1 MGRKSKFTPKQ
12 KIEACEKYIT
22 GYGST
27 YSIAEELSVSSETF
41 RRWLL
46 KYKNNGKDC
55 FEESNS
61 NNSYSSEFKIKVI
74 KEYLEGK
81 GSSSDIAA
89 KYNITDSMVIN
100 WVNKYNNGEEIKDY
114 NPKSEVYSM
123 KSRKTTLEERIEIV
137 KYALDNNNDYKGA
150 TDKFL
155 VPYANVYKWVK
166 IYNEQGEEG
175 LKFHRGRSKN
185 FNTELTELEKKDL
198 EIAKLKLELE
208 KHKRAEEILK
218 KNLEIRK
225 QLFKGSHK

>member
-1 MGRKSKFTPKQ
+1 MGRKSKFIPIK
-12 KIEACEKYIT
+12 KIEACEKYLNGHGSLRSISDELGIT
-22 GYGST
+22 VES
-27 YSIAEELSVSSETF
+27 F

-89 KYNITDSMVIN
+89 KYNITDSMVIS

-150 TDKFL
+150 ADKFL
-155 VPYANVYKWVK
+155 VPYANGYKWVK

-175 LKFHRGRSKN
+175 LKLHRGRPKN
-185 FNTELTELEKKDL
+185 SITELTELEKKDL

-208 KHKRAEEILK
+208 KHRRAEEILK

-225 QLFKGSHK
+225 QLFKDSHK

>member
-12 KIEACEKYIT
+12 KIEACEKYLNGHGSLCSISKELGIT
-22 GYGST
+22 HES
-27 YSIAEELSVSSETF
+27 F

-55 FEESNS
+55 FEETNT
-61 NNSYSSEFKIKVI
+61 NNSYSSEFKMIVI

-81 GSSSDIAA
+81 GSSPDIAA
-89 KYNITDSMVIN
+89 KYNITYSMVIS

-114 NPKSEVYSM
+114 DPKSEVYSM

-150 TDKFL
+150 ADKFL
-155 VPYANVYKWVK
+155 VPYANVYNWVRM
-166 IYNEQGEEG
+166 YNEQGKEG

>member
-1 MGRKSKFTPKQ
+1 MGRKSRFTPKQ
-12 KIEACEKYIT
+12 KIEACEKYIK
-22 GYGST
+22 GHGSIC
-27 YSIAEELSVSSETF
+27 SISDELGIAYESF

-46 KYKNNGKDC
+46 KYKNNGTVC
-55 FEESNS
+55 FEESNI
-61 NNSYSSEFKIKVI
+61 NKSYSSEFKIKVI
-74 KEYLEGK
+74 KEYLDGK
-81 GSSSDIAA
+81 GSFVDIAA
-89 KYNITDSMVIN
+89 KYNITDSMVII

-114 NPKSEVYSM
+114 DPKREVYSM

-137 KYALDNNNDYKGA
+137 KYALDNNNNYKGA
-150 TDKFL
+150 ADKFS

-175 LKFHRGRSKN
+175 LKEHRGRPKKSI
-185 FNTELTELEKKDL
+185 TELTELEKKDL
-198 EIAKLKLELE
+198 EIARLKLELE

>member
-1 MGRKSKFTPKQ
+1 MGRKSKFTSKQ
-12 KIEACEKYIT
+12 KIEACEKYIK
-22 GYGST
+22 GQGSLC
-27 YSIAEELSVSSETF
+27 SISDELGITCQSF

-46 KYKNNGKDC
+46 IYKNNGKDC
-55 FEESNS
+55 FEESNT
-61 NNSYSSEFKIKVI
+61 NNSYSSEFKMKVI
-74 KEYLEGK
+74 KEYLNGK
-81 GSSSDIAA
+81 GSFVDIAA
-89 KYNITDSMVIN
+89 KYNIADSMVIS

-150 TDKFL
+150 ADKFL

-175 LKFHRGRSKN
+175 LKFHRRHPKN
-185 FNTELTELEKKDL
+185 SIIELTELEKKDL

-208 KHKRAEEILK
+208 KHKRTEEILK

-225 QLFKGSHK
+225 QLFKDSHK

>member
-1 MGRKSKFTPKQ
+1 MGRKSRFTPKQ
-12 KIEACEKYIT
+12 KIEACEKYIN
-22 GYGST
+22 GRGST
-27 YSIAEELSVSSETF
+27 CSIADELGIAYESF

-55 FEESNS
+55 FEESNT
-61 NNSYSSEFKIKVI
+61 NNSYSSEYKIKVI
-74 KEYLEGK
+74 KEYLNGK
-81 GSSSDIAA
+81 GSTSDIAA
-89 KYNITDSMVIN
+89 KYNIADSMVIS

-114 NPKSEVYSM
+114 DPKSEVYSM

-150 TDKFL
+150 ADKFL

-175 LKFHRGRSKN
+175 LKFHRGRPKN
-185 FNTELTELEKKDL
+185 SITELTELEKKDL
-198 EIAKLKLELE
+198 EITKLKLELE

-225 QLFKGSHK
+225 QLFKDSRK

>member
-1 MGRKSKFTPKQ
+1 MGRKSRFTPKQ
-12 KIEACEKYIT
+12 KIEACEKYIN
-22 GYGST
+22 GRGST
-27 YSIAEELSVSSETF
+27 YSIADELGIAYESF

-55 FEESNS
+55 FEESNT
-61 NNSYSSEFKIKVI
+61 NNSYSSEYKIKVI
-74 KEYLEGK
+74 KEYLNGK
-81 GSSSDIAA
+81 GSTSDIAA
-89 KYNITDSMVIN
+89 KYNIADSMVIS

-150 TDKFL
+150 ADKFL

-175 LKFHRGRSKN
+175 LKFHRGRPKN
-185 FNTELTELEKKDL
+185 FNSELTELEKKDL

-218 KNLEIRK
+218 KNLEIKK
-225 QLFKGSHK
+225 QLFKDSRK

>member
-1 MGRKSKFTPKQ
+1 MGGKSKFTSKQ
-12 KIEACEKYIT
+12 KNAACEKYIK
-22 GYGST
+22 GYGSI
-27 YSIAEELSVSSETF
+27 YSIADELSVSPETF

-46 KYKNNGKDC
+46 KYKNNGKDW

-61 NNSYSSEFKIKVI
+61 NNSYSSEFKIKDI

-89 KYNITDSMVIN
+89 KYNITDSMIIS
-100 WVNKYNNGEEIKDY
+100 WKNKYNNGEEIKDY
-114 NPKSEVYSM
+114 DLKSEVYSM

-150 TDKFL
+150 ADKFL

-175 LKFHRGRSKN
+175 LKFHRGRPKN
-185 FNTELTELEKKDL
+185 SITELTELEKKDL

-208 KHKRAEEILK
+208 KHKRTEEILK
-218 KNLEIRK
+218 KNLKIRK
-225 QLFKGSHK
+225 QLFKDSHK

>member
-12 KIEACEKYIT
+12 KIEACEKYIK
-22 GYGST
+22 GHGSL
-27 YSIAEELSVSSETF
+27 YSISNELGITHELF
-41 RRWLL
+41 RRWVL

-55 FEESNS
+55 FNESNT
-61 NNSYSSEFKIKVI
+61 NNSYSSEFKMKVI

-81 GSSSDIAA
+81 GSFVDIAA
-89 KYNITDSMVIN
+89 KNNITYSMVLN

-114 NPKSEVYSM
+114 DPKSEAYFM

-137 KYALDNNNDYKGA
+137 KYALDNNNDYKRA
-150 TDKFL
+150 ADKFL
-155 VPYANVYKWVK
+155 VPYANVYNWVK
-166 IYNEQGEEG
+166 MYNEQGEEG
-175 LKFHRGRSKN
+175 LKFHRGHPKN
-185 FNTELTELEKKDL
+185 SIIELTELEKKDL

-225 QLFKGSHK
+225 QLFKDSRK